1 VIDAQEAPDALIP
14 GGRFGLAF
22 RLRQPQP
29 SAPTSL
35 LVLLHGVGS
44 SELSVSGLGAGIDPG
59 TLVVLARGPL
69 ALGPEQFAWFRVAF
83 TQDGPK
89 IVEAEAEQARQILI
103 GFIAKLQAH
112 YRISAEK
119 TVVAGFSQGG
129 IMSASV
135 ALSQPE
141 VLAGFGVLSGR
152 ILPELAPHIAIPARL
167 QSLKSFVGHGDFDS
181 KLPVVWAQRS
191 DQWLGQLNVTGES
204 HRYPID
210 HGVSAAMQADFCHW
224 AQRILRAD

>member
-1 VIDAQEAPDALIP
+1 MIDAQEAPGALIP
-14 GGRFGLAF
+14 SGRFGLAV

-44 SELSVSGLGAGIDPG
+44 SELSVSDLGAGLNPG
-59 TLVVLARGPL
+59 TLVALVRGPL
-69 ALGPEQFAWFRVAF
+69 ALGSDQFAWFQVAF

-89 IVEAEAEQARQILI
+89 IVEIEAEQARQTLI
-103 GFIAKLQAH
+103 GFIAKLQAD
-112 YRISAEK
+112 YQIAAEK

-141 VLAGFGVLSGR
+141 LMAGFGILSGR
-152 ILPELAPHIAIPARL
+152 ILPELAPHIASGTRL
-167 QSLKSFVGHGDFDS
+167 QKLQSFVGHGDFDS

-191 DQWLGQLNVTGES
+191 DQLLGELNVTGES

-210 HGVSAAMQADFCHW
+210 HGVSPAMHADFSDW
-224 AQRILRAD
+224 VKRVLRVD